1 MKQDIYHWYMSN
13 RQLVDYVINTIF
25 VDLANNVYIPKSVS
39 YTFMF
44 DWDNM
49 FNEMVEYLYKNK

>member
-25 VDLANNVYIPKSVS
+25 VDLENNVYIPKSVS